1 MLTRK
6 QIALIHVACKEL
18 GINEDDRHLIQEE
31 FTGFRSL
38 TKMNY
43 QAWSRLVRYLEAR
56 GFTRLRQGY
65 GGPARQNFSDGG
77 PARQNFSDGGR
88 TTDPK
93 LNLVTKIYA
102 LWYTLAG
109 TYYEPGNEKKTL
121 RGFLK
126 KRFRVDH
133 ENFLT
138 TEQAIKVIEAIKAI
152 SARRKEHGA

>member
-1 MLTRK
+1 MPLTKK

-38 TKMNY
+38 TKMTY
-43 QAWSRLVRYLEAR
+43 QAWSRLVQHLEAC
-56 GFTRLRQGY
+56 GFKNPLRLQADSSQLTADNKSR
-65 GGPARQNFSDGG
+65 
-77 PARQNFSDGGR
+77 
-88 TTDPK
+88 
-93 LNLVTKIYA
+93 LVTKIYA

-109 TYYEPGNEKKTL
+109 TYYEPGKERAAL

-133 ENFLT
+133 ENFLS
-138 TEQAIKVIEAIKAI
+138 TEEAIKVIEALKAI